1 MPKPEREDH
10 SSDHKQDAK
19 NSSPAPC
26 STAIAAVDEHS
37 ATDLLNPRH
46 WPLWKKW
53 TIIFCVSLL
62 NFVDAIGSSASATAV
77 PALLADFGHENV
89 GRVAVILVVSVY
101 VLGVAVGPVIVAPLS
116 EKYGRLWLYNGCSVL
131 FVVFNI
137 GCARST
143 SIGALIALRA
153 LCGVVSAVPP
163 TLGAGSIA
171 DLMDVKDRTM
181 AIAVW
186 ALGAIIGRTSRPTIG
201 PVAGAFIAE
210 AAGWRWIFWALV
222 IVGGAAALSSLLF
235 MRETH
240 HPTILRKAAKIP
252 RNVYDTDQAESQLP
266 SDGENISAALLLRPL
281 VLLFTNSSILALS
294 AYSALAVAYLYI
306 FLTTLAETY
315 TTIYGFSVGVAG
327 LVYLSMGLGAI
338 VGQLV
343 YSALTDRTVRLH
355 TARGDYKPEHRLLW
369 APIGSIVMPLALL
382 WFGWSVEERAHW
394 MVSVVALFPLGFGL
408 VMEMVAP
415 LAYLIDAFPDCA
427 ASAVAATVISRA
439 VSGAFMPLISVPL
452 YDALG
457 QGWGNSLLAL
467 VAFLLVPVLLLISG
481 HIHRLSR
488 HVLHHRT

>member
-163 TLGAGSIA
+163 TLGGSYTFGRNSCPPSLTHCGGGSGQHRGLDGRKGSHDGNSSVGARRHHRASFDQQMMQALRTA
-171 DLMDVKDRTM
+171 DGK
-181 AIAVW
+181 
-186 ALGAIIGRTSRPTIG
+186 TSRPTIG

-408 VMEMVAP
+408 VMEMVRWTPSSEVRCDIPSNRTA
-415 LAYLIDAFPDCA
+415 
-427 ASAVAATVISRA
+427 R
-439 VSGAFMPLISVPL
+439 
-452 YDALG
+452 
-457 QGWGNSLLAL
+457 W
-467 VAFLLVPVLLLISG
+467 
-481 HIHRLSR
+481 HRLR
-488 HVLHHRT
+488 I

>member
-163 TLGAGSIA
+163 T
-171 DLMDVKDRTM
+171 
-181 AIAVW
+181 
-186 ALGAIIGRTSRPTIG
+186 PTIG

-467 VAFLLVPVLLLISG
+467 VAFLLVPDMTLGYSFAVLRG
-481 HIHRLSR
+481 YARDQ
-488 HVLHHRT
+488 